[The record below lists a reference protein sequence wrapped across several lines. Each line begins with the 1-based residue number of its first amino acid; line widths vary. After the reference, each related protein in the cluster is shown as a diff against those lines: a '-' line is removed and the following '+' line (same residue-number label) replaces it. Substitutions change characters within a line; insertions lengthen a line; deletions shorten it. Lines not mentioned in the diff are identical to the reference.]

1 MVDDPLITAR
11 VSMQADK
18 SRVQA
23 NQHLNS
29 ASAYAIIQEAQ
40 ADDFIT
46 WSESLNPVAVAVRRF
61 DTLET
66 RLRRQPKEAT
76 AEKTEPDELEIT
88 VVDMLEQISEQFQQK
103 NPELQ
108 SKNLQ
113 LLRAR
118 IKPDDSA
125 EDILKKV
132 TESYPDEY
140 LADEALDFLQTT
152 STGQLAATIKQC
164 KQQFNELHRKE
175 IQAGKNISAYALDF
189 AKQDLNSPTG
199 LRGLYQDVT
208 SNPRDPQTLFNELS
222 TQYPYEKMNTV
233 ISFLLHSLGH
243 DLKSK
248 GPSISRGELHRLLS
262 DTRSLQAILGVYRY
276 FKSRM
281 PLINSSFTR
290 NDLAP
295 STRITFQLL
304 AKLFVKFLMERY
316 PSADKVLQL
325 GVQMGLEDEMIA
337 ELIIFTQMRDAVRQV
352 APKLFRNDPHRQEVL
367 KIFIETLEELE
378 EKLDEESDEESEK

>member
-113 LLRAR
+113 LLRSR

-281 PLINSSFTR
+281 PLINSSFAR

-316 PSADKVLQL
+316 PSADHSFCFFH
-325 GVQMGLEDEMIA
+325 GYHWNHYGGI
-337 ELIIFTQMRDAVRQV
+337 
-352 APKLFRNDPHRQEVL
+352 
-367 KIFIETLEELE
+367 
-378 EKLDEESDEESEK
+378 